1 MVKARLI
8 APFAGALLLVALPIS
23 SALACKGSSTLL
35 RDDFSEE
42 DPAWTMRDDKPQFG
56 NGVLKVHSDPGKFND
71 LWYGGMNFAGGDACI
86 DIIMPSGRPSSEVR
100 GGLVI
105 WTGKMWNIVY
115 IAPDG
120 TAGVDGLQNGN
131 WTTPVPNRKFDAIKT
146 GTDAVNQ
153 LRVVWKA
160 PPRSNSTEAPDPN
173 VTVFINDK
181 QFIRFKAPP
190 NDNRQIGIYAAA
202 NGGTFQFKNLHIT
215 E

>member
-1 MVKARLI
+1 MSDVKRKSWGGMASAVLCS
-8 APFAGALLLVALPIS
+8 ACALWLSVGT
-23 SALACKGSSTLL
+23 ALAQPKGEKTFQVVAT
-35 RDDFSEE
+35 DTKGVETEVHGVIFYWEEKISETAFVPHE
-42 DPAWTMRDDKPQFG
+42 
-56 NGVLKVHSDPGKFND
+56 LK
-71 LWYGGMNFAGGDACI
+71 
-86 DIIMPSGRPSSEVR
+86 EVPVKR
-100 GGLVI
+100 
-105 WTGKMWNIVY
+105 
-115 IAPDG
+115 G
-120 TAGVDGLQNGN
+120 TATVKI
-131 WTTPVPNRKFDAIKT
+131 KFDAIKT